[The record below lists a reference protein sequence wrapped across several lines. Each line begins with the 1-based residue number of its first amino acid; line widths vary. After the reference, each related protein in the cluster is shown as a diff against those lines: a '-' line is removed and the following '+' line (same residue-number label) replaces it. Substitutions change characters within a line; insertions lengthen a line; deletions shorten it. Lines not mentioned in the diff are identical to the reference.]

1 MSDYERIAK
10 AIEFI
15 RTNIGNQPS
24 LAEIAAEIHLSEYHF
39 QRLFSRWAGV
49 TPKRYLQIL
58 TLENAKTLLRQ
69 NQFSSLETSYEL
81 GLSSGS
87 RLYDHFVQIEAVT
100 PSEFRTRGQG
110 LCINYGYHPTPYG
123 QMFIALTD
131 KGICQLDFIEPGA
144 AEEPLQQLRKL
155 WRNAEFR
162 EALGETSS
170 VAHQL
175 FAKTAADGLPISLWV
190 RGTNFQL
197 SVWRALLKIP
207 PGMVASYTD
216 IAEAAGKPKAVRAVG
231 TAIGANPVG
240 LIIPCHRVLRQSGEL
255 GGYRWGITRKQAILA
270 RECANYDEDFLHLQG
285 NKAKERSHPKL

>member
-39 QRLFSRWAGV
+39 QRLFSLWAGV

-100 PSEFRTRGQG
+100 PSEF
-110 LCINYGYHPTPYG
+110 
-123 QMFIALTD
+123 
-131 KGICQLDFIEPGA
+131 
-144 AEEPLQQLRKL
+144 
-155 WRNAEFR
+155 
-162 EALGETSS
+162 
-170 VAHQL
+170 
-175 FAKTAADGLPISLWV
+175 
-190 RGTNFQL
+190 
-197 SVWRALLKIP
+197 
-207 PGMVASYTD
+207 
-216 IAEAAGKPKAVRAVG
+216 
-231 TAIGANPVG
+231 
-240 LIIPCHRVLRQSGEL
+240 
-255 GGYRWGITRKQAILA
+255 
-270 RECANYDEDFLHLQG
+270 
-285 NKAKERSHPKL
+285 